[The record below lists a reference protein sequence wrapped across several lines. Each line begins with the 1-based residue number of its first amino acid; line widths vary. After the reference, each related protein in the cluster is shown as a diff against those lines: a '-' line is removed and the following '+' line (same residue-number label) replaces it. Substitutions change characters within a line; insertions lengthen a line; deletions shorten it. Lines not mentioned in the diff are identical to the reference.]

1 MKTKIFKTLCALI
14 FATGISVAQDTY
26 FNVFLGGTDFAPN
39 GTNDMS
45 NPSNYYTL
53 ARTAKNPQVYG
64 GQIIR

>member
-45 NPSNYYTL
+45 DPQTTIHL
-53 ARTAKNPQVYG
+53 ARTAKNRQVYG

>member
-14 FATGISVAQDTY
+14 FATGISVAQDTF
-26 FNVFLGGTDFAPN
+26 FNVFLGGTAFAPN

-45 NPSNYYTL
+45 DPSNYY
-53 ARTAKNPQVYG
+53 RTAKNPQVYG